1 MNGESYSNFVASICM
16 LPRNPSGA
24 KQLMMKIHTIGMHLP
39 ACLLPLP
46 VLPPEQFS
54 KDVFHLLMCV
64 ATRVLILE
72 SDVV

>member
-24 KQLMMKIHTIGMHLP
+24 KQLMMKIHTIGMHL
-39 ACLLPLP
+39 LPCLP

-72 SDVV
+72 RGVI